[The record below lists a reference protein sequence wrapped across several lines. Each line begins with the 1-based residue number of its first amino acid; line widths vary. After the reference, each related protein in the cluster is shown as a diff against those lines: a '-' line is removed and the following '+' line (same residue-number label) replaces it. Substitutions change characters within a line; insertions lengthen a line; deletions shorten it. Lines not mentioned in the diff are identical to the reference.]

1 MLDFRPRLIER
12 QSHCHVSCHRHIH
25 VRYQCHMISR
35 SSCKTVI
42 QGDTNL
48 DGESVT
54 KNYVIFMTQM
64 IGQNRL
70 FSAVLENFMIVR
82 FNDLI
87 ISRKLQLSGNE
98 MQLRSLL

>member
-1 MLDFRPRLIER
+1 M
-12 QSHCHVSCHRHIH
+12 
-25 VRYQCHMISR
+25 
-35 SSCKTVI
+35 I

-54 KNYVIFMTQM
+54 KKLCNFHDP
-64 IGQNRL
+64 NRL